1 MTWAEILQLS
11 AGGLND
17 TARDKFTDLVL
28 LPYLNMARIE
38 LEEIFEL
45 NSIPVTEET
54 SAVLTIPANTSAIGF
69 SSSPPLPSDLI
80 EIKNLYES
88 TTTLNNFIE
97 IARKSSI
104 TPYISAGSTYTSFSV
119 WAWNGQE
126 IQVRAAANAVDI
138 KIDYVK
144 ALFANM
150 VTIPIINQQNEI
162 KNTDGFLHFRTA
174 GLAAE
179 FIDENTTR
187 SASLNTFATGSLERS
202 LGISVKGM
210 QILAT
215 RRRPFRAAFK
225 RLRSVS

>member
-17 TARDKFTDLVL
+17 TARDKFTDAVL

-54 SAVLTIPANTSAIGF
+54 SAILTVPLNTSAIGF
-69 SSSPPLPSDLI
+69 NSTPPLPADLI
-80 EIKNLYES
+80 EIIRLYES
-88 TTTLNNFIE
+88 TTTLNDFIE
-97 IARKSSI
+97 VARRDFI
-104 TPYISAGSTYTSFSV
+104 TPYIMAGSTYTSFGI
-119 WAWNGQE
+119 WAWTGQE
-126 IQVRAAANAVDI
+126 IRVRAAANAIDI
-138 KIDYVK
+138 KIDYIK

-150 VTIPIINQQNEI
+150 ITIPIINQQNEVR
-162 KNTDGFLHFRTA
+162 NTDGFLHFRTA
-174 GLAAE
+174 GLASE

-187 SASLNTFATGSLERS
+187 ATSLNGFAGNSLERS

-215 RRRPFRAAFK
+215 RRRPFRASFK
-225 RLRSVS
+225 RLRSMS